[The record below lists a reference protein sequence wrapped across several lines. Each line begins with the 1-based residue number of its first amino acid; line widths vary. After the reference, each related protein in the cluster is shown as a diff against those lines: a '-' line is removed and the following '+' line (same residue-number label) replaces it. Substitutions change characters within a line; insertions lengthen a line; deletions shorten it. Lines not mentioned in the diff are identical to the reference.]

1 MQFKEVITF
10 VRMLVWIA
18 MKPKIELILKM
29 PLQMH
34 T

>member
-1 MQFKEVITF
+1 MQFKKVIAF
-10 VRMLVWIA
+10 VTVLVWIA

-34 T
+34 I